1 MRDERR
7 DALEMLERTHRRME
21 DRAREL
27 REVAASLAAGSGSE
41 EDRENARQLLNFF
54 TRSVP
59 RHFADEE
66 QSVFPRLSE
75 AHAALAE
82 KLTADHRIHESAL
95 DALLVAI
102 DTWREPPDVDRATE
116 FLHLAE
122 RLEQLYREHAAL
134 EDVELLPVIKALP
147 EEVLEEIATEMA
159 GRRGR
164 GGGGTP
170 NTSDGLAIT

>member
-7 DALEMLERTHRRME
+7 DPLEMLERTHRRME
-21 DRAREL
+21 ERAGEL
-27 REVAASLAAGSGSE
+27 CEVAASLAAGSDSE
-41 EDRENARQLLNFF
+41 EDCENAGQLLNFF

-59 RHFADEE
+59 RHYADEE

-95 DALLVAI
+95 DALLVAF
-102 DTWREPPDVDRATE
+102 DTWRGPPDADRATE
-116 FLHLAE
+116 FQHLAE
-122 RLEQLYREHAAL
+122 RLEELYREHAAL
-134 EDVELLPVIKALP
+134 EDAELLPVIKALP
-147 EEVLEEIATEMA
+147 EEVLEEIGTEMA

-164 GGGGTP
+164 GGGG
-170 NTSDGLAIT
+170 GAR